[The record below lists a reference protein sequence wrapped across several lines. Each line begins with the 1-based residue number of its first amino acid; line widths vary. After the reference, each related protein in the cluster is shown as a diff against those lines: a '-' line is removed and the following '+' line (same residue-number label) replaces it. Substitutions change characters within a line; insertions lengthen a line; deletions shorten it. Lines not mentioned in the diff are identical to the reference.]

1 MQPERAAG
9 ALVSGIFIYGGRETL
24 KAPGPRTLAAADFLA
39 RARKTVPW
47 LPGDDAA
54 LVRANAAAQVG
65 AGVLLAAGIFTRP
78 AAAVLAASLIPT
90 TLAGH
95 APWTAADPEVRSAET
110 IQLAKNAGILAA
122 LLLLA
127 AGRRPQ
133 S

>member
-1 MQPERAAG
+1 VR
-9 ALVSGIFIYGGRETL
+9 VN
-24 KAPGPRTLAAADFLA
+24 A
-39 RARKTVPW
+39 RV
-47 LPGDDAA
+47 
-54 LVRANAAAQVG
+54 QVG
-65 AGVLLAAGIFTRP
+65 AGALLAAGVLERT

-95 APWTAADPEVRSAET
+95 APWAATEPVTRSAET

-127 AGRRPQ
+127 SGRRPQ